1 MKILNHFWLFL
12 NKKEKRF
19 FFIIV
24 LFSIMQVFLEM
35 IGIAAAIPFVTFLL
49 KPESLNEI
57 TFFSDLK
64 ILENIS
70 LNNELTIIICLI
82 FFSIFLFKNIIIL
95 ITNKII
101 FQFIFSFRTKLFYDL
116 YDKILHQEFLFFVKK
131 GISKIFNTT
140 FNEVNN
146 YSLGIVRPLIILLTE
161 LLVSFGI
168 LFLILF
174 SGKGGIL
181 IMILPIM
188 LVVGLILKRINK
200 SIKGWSK
207 SRIQNNEKIINT
219 NLNLIN
225 GIKEIIV
232 FGKIKNILNQFN
244 LSLKSLEHVDVNN
257 NLVTTYPRILLEQ
270 SVIFIFILIIFLMSF
285 YEKTNDDIIITLSFY
300 LAASYRLVPSINK
313 IFISIQQI
321 KFGKPSIP
329 KIMEFYDLE
338 KKNKFFENEDLK
350 NSLIFKNQIKLENFN
365 FAYSFDNQVIKDLNL
380 EIKKNDIIGIIGES
394 GSGKS
399 TIINLITSLLKSK
412 TGNILVDDTIVK
424 NSEDLRKY
432 QNLFSITSQDT
443 YLVDGS
449 IKENIIFGSSNKID
463 EEKLRRAVSF
473 ANLDKMINDLSKGLD
488 TDVGTTLKQLSS
500 GQKQRIAI
508 ARSFYSNREIL
519 IFDEATN
526 ALDDDNEKKIFKNIS
541 ELKKDK
547 TIIIISHNNENLKI
561 CDNVYTVQNKTLKK
575 L

>member
-1 MKILNHFWLFL
+1 MILRQNSSS
-12 NKKEKRF
+12 R
-19 FFIIV
+19 
-24 LFSIMQVFLEM
+24 
-35 IGIAAAIPFVTFLL
+35 
-49 KPESLNEI
+49 
-57 TFFSDLK
+57 
-64 ILENIS
+64 IS
-70 LNNELTIIICLI
+70 
-82 FFSIFLFKNIIIL
+82 
-95 ITNKII
+95 
-101 FQFIFSFRTKLFYDL
+101 
-116 YDKILHQEFLFFVKK
+116 FFVKK

-168 LFLILF
+168 LFLIF